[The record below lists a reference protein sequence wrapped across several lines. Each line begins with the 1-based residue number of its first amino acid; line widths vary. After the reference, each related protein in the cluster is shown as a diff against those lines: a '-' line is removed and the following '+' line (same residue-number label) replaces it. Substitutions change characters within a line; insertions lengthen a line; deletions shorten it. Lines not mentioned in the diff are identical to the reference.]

1 MKKSSRKLAGMLT
14 IGMFGFMA
22 MEVFAATANL
32 KWKAPTQRENG
43 ATLAASEIAGYEIQ
57 YKSAG
62 DSTYKVLTVSGT
74 ATSVSI
80 PNLPASNSGAA
91 LPSYEFRIMVTDTAG
106 MSSGFVQ
113 LTPLLHNPPK
123 GVSAGTFMIVP

>member
-1 MKKSSRKLAGMLT
+1 MKKLLLVG
-14 IGMFGFMA
+14 IMA
-22 MEVFAATANL
+22 YISTEAFAATANL

-43 ATLAASEIAGYEIQ
+43 TALAANEIAGYEIQ

-62 DSTYKVLTVSGT
+62 DSTYKVLTVAGT

-80 PNLPASNSGAA
+80 PNLPASNSITG
-91 LPSYEFRIMVTDTAG
+91 LSSYEFRIMVTDTAG
-106 MSSGFVQ
+106 LSSGFVQ